1 MNENDL
7 DAASRPFSSPALHG
21 SSAAQPAPAPGPPR
35 LHLLALNPTDSVTE
49 GFLPAAARLGLAVTL
64 LTDQPDAHAR
74 AYGLHDDAQR
84 GAARREE
91 PRRSEARRGGAQP
104 GEARRGE
111 APRSDGPQGDAPRG
125 EAAHAPPPPFPA
137 LDIVPCDVRDFAEV
151 ISRIAADGRPHAV
164 FTNSDHLQTQA
175 ALAAAYF
182 GLPGKDWRAALR
194 TKNKAELRRALAAAG
209 PDAADPAWPA
219 DPVWSAGPAW
229 PADPVWSAELATGQ
243 DPATLA
249 GLDAPYPCVVKP
261 REGVA
266 SEDVVLVGDA
276 DELVRRCREIR
287 ARRPGAALVI
297 EEFLEGELRTLETL
311 GDGRTLHVLG
321 AFRTELSPPP
331 HFIEERLH
339 LLPAPPPQ
347 PHTDQVLA
355 QLRALGVGFGVCHT
369 EYVVQGDRARLI
381 EVNYRA
387 IGDQCD
393 LVLAELLGIPLFEY
407 ILRTHLGEPLPD
419 DLGART
425 DGRVR
430 MEYVMADRAGR
441 LASAPPASVT
451 ERDGVRLDYR
461 PLRGIGEEHPLHR
474 TNRDFLGVLRATG
487 TDQERIDAAV
497 AEFLAAHRWEIV

>member
-7 DAASRPFSSPALHG
+7 DAASRPFSSPALSG
-21 SSAAQPAPAPGPPR
+21 LSAAPRPPR

-49 GFLPAAARLGLAVTL
+49 GFLPAAARLGLVVTL
-64 LTDQPDAHAR
+64 LTDQPEAHER
-74 AYGLHDDAQR
+74 AYG
-84 GAARREE
+84 RREE
-91 PRRSEARRGGAQP
+91 EG
-104 GEARRGE
+104 
-111 APRSDGPQGDAPRG
+111 
-125 EAAHAPPPPFPA
+125 APPHPFPA
-137 LDIVPCDVRDFAEV
+137 LDIVPCDVRDYAEV
-151 ISRIAADGRPHAV
+151 ISRIAADGRPTAV
-164 FTNSDHLQTQA
+164 FTNSDHLQAQA
-175 ALAAAYF
+175 ALAAEYF

-209 PDAADPAWPA
+209 PD
-219 DPVWSAGPAW
+219 V
-229 PADPVWSAELATGQ
+229 ADPVWSAELATGQ

-266 SEDVVLVGDA
+266 SEDVVLVADP
-276 DELVRRCREIR
+276 DELVRRCVEIR
-287 ARRPGAALVI
+287 ARRPRAALVV
-297 EEFLEGELRTLETL
+297 EEFLDGELRTLETL

-331 HFIEERLH
+331 HFIEERLR

-407 ILRTHLGEPLPD
+407 ILRTHMGEPLPD

-487 TDQERIDAAV
+487 TDQGRIDAAV